1 MKPLNQWLDDYAADH
16 THPVNQKLHLVC
28 VPLIY
33 FSVAGLLHYLPWH
46 IGDALIGAAIIWY
59 ALLGRKALLLMV
71 IQVSVCLALVE
82 GLHQLCPD
90 HAAIFLA
97 AIFAVG
103 WVGQFYGH
111 HREGR
116 RPSFFRDLQYLL
128 IGPLWVWLGKHGSK
142 T

>member
-1 MKPLNQWLDDYAADH
+1 MKPLTQWLDDYAADH
-16 THPVNQKLHLVC
+16 THPVNRKLHLIC

-33 FSVAGLLHYLPWH
+33 FSVAGVLHYLPWH
-46 IGDALIGAAIIWY
+46 LGDGLIALAIIWY
-59 ALLGRKALLLMV
+59 AMLGRKALFLMAV
-71 IQVSVCLALVE
+71 QVCVCLALAE
-82 GLHQLCPD
+82 GLRNLYPD
-90 HAAIFLA
+90 HALYILI

-103 WVGQFYGH
+103 WIGQFYGH

-128 IGPLWVWLGKHGSK
+128 IGPLWVWLGNHRSK